1 MSLMRCMGAYSGSPA
16 GKDLTELAQVV
27 LRLLLACFSLS
38 NREVC
43 REVEWGQ
50 LVFVP
55 TYIVEM
61 AQFASSCPLSTAYSA
76 PPLHNIL
83 VQSPSLATSPMSYLS
98 SLPPPHSV
106 LQLWCNT
113 AAAARQ

>member
-61 AQFASSCPLSTAYSA
+61 AQFASSCLLSTAYSA
-76 PPLHNIL
+76 
-83 VQSPSLATSPMSYLS
+83 
-98 SLPPPHSV
+98 LPPSS
-106 LQLWCNT
+106 T
-113 AAAARQ
+113 TY